1 MEKLILT
8 LFRQLDWSL
17 EVITDNSVADVP
29 DALIKLVEKSV
40 TTRTATT
47 IDTLGEEYP
56 AVRLG
61 PVPPGL
67 SVTGVVM
74 RSVVQY
80 KMKDS
85 DYIVEISIYRSWQ
98 GKYTTLPPK
107 MAASVCMFRKS
118 WDMAMESIEKTVK
131 TRKWDKNLENFI
143 GVKPPLEG
151 KTPSQKSGLEDF
163 VDEVQTI
170 QGLLADVLTKTK
182 KDMVSPKED
191 TSVTEDVS
199 AK

>member
-1 MEKLILT
+1 ME
-8 LFRQLDWSL
+8 
-17 EVITDNSVADVP
+17 E
-29 DALIKLVEKSV
+29 SV

-47 IDTLGEEYP
+47 IDALGEEYP

-61 PVPPGL
+61 PVPHEL
-67 SVTGVVM
+67 IVTGVVV
-74 RSVVQY
+74 RSAVQY

-107 MAASVCMFRKS
+107 MAASVCMFRKT
-118 WDMAMESIEKTVK
+118 WDNEMESIQKTVK
-131 TRKWDKNLENFI
+131 TRKWNKNLENFI

-151 KTPSQKSGLEDF
+151 KTPSQKSSLEDF
-163 VDEVQTI
+163 IDEVQTI
-170 QGLLADVLTKTK
+170 QGLLADVLTKTE
-182 KDMVSPKED
+182 KDTISSEEYTGAAEVE
-191 TSVTEDVS
+191 S